1 MYENNVRADKNEGAV
16 YFFSILLRH
25 KLFLIITV
33 SIITIASVVIALIL
47 PKWYAATANVV
58 HPQHSGTSFEGTLSN
73 ITSKL
78 RDFGLA
84 KFGGGGGSTYDFIVI
99 LQSRS
104 MKDSLIK
111 KFDLMDVYEIE
122 DSSMHV
128 ARELLDNNME
138 INFEEEGNYLIT
150 IYDQDPGRASRMAN
164 ETVSLANDIARN
176 IYNYEASLNKAYLKE
191 RLLKTDSVLNSIAD
205 KLGNYS
211 SEYMIFSPEDQ
222 AAAISDAIIELKAN
236 ILNQEMIYEMIVS
249 KYGKEDQMAIIQKK
263 LVERLKDQLE
273 EAQNQPGFA
282 GEFPVKDAGKV
293 SIPYMKLLA
302 EYETFTKVKAFLMP
316 MLEEARMNELRN
328 TKNLLVLDE
337 AIVPEKKS
345 RPKRSVIVIGAF
357 LGSIAISILV
367 IFLIHGYK
375 KLKIEINEQ

>member
-1 MYENNVRADKNEGAV
+1 MDQNNVKTDKNEGAI
-16 YFFSILLRH
+16 YFFSVLLRY
-25 KLFLIITV
+25 KMFLIFTV

-58 HPQHSGTSFEGTLSN
+58 HPQHSGSSFEGTLSN

-111 KFDLMDVYEIE
+111 KFDLMEVYEIE

-128 ARELLDNNME
+128 AREILDNNME

-150 IYDQDPGRASRMAN
+150 IYDENPQRASRMAN
-164 ETVSLANDIARN
+164 ETVSLANVIARN
-176 IYNYEASLNKAYLKE
+176 IYNYEASLNKTYLE
-191 RLLKTDSVLNSIAD
+191 NRLSKTDSVLNTIAE
-205 KLGNYS
+205 KLGKYS

-222 AAAISDAIIELKAN
+222 AAAISDAFIELKAN

-249 KYGKEDQMAIIQKK
+249 KYGEEDQMAIIQKK
-263 LVERLKDQLE
+263 LVGRLKDQLE
-273 EAQNQPGFA
+273 KAQNQPGFA
-282 GEFPVKDAGKV
+282 GEFSVKDAGKV

-357 LGSIAISILV
+357 IGSIAISVLA

-375 KLKIEINEQ
+375 KLRIAINEQ